1 MKKALNRLGYYR
13 PYEKVGITGIAD
25 MGVFDALKA
34 FQKDHG
40 LSATG
45 SAKPDDE
52 TVQRINKEASQTPA
66 GKYIWRTVED
76 DRVRNAH
83 AQYNRT
89 VRDWS
94 DDPDPGEE
102 FNCRCW
108 AEPIEL
114 GLNPVYPELILLPFL
129 RIGRGA
135 IAIAGKILKSIKVG
149 RPVSKDRKLTEHG
162 KLRLEQRKISQ
173 GEIDEVIKTAKGTG
187 NIITKMGKYG
197 APQNIYTGSNGVAVV

>member
-149 RPVSKDRKLTEHG
+149 RPVSKDRKLTEYG

-187 NIITKMGKYG
+187 NIITKMGKCG